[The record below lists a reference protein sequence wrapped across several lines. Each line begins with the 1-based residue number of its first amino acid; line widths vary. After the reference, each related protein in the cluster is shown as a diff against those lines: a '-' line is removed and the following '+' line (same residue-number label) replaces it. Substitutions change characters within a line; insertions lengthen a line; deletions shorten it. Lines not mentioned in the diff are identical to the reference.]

1 PRVRIEPDPPLSPQ
15 RCVLWSEYGNVDLG
29 LDAQM
34 RALRL
39 GFGTLCEKGEL

>member
-1 PRVRIEPDPPLSPQ
+1 
-15 RCVLWSEYGNVDLG
+15 G
-29 LDAQM
+29 LDALM